1 VFVGSIGDLVFLK
14 GDWVRG
20 RREQGLETGVLE
32 EHDSVRLGHERF
44 ELGLLTL
51 QGGGGR
57 VRPTER
63 KFDDLVSIACV
74 CCVRACA

>member
-1 VFVGSIGDLVFLK
+1 VSAESTGDLVFLG

-20 RREQGLETGVLE
+20 RREQGLESGVLE

-57 VRPTER
+57 V
-63 KFDDLVSIACV
+63 KAH
-74 CCVRACA
+74 

>member
-1 VFVGSIGDLVFLK
+1 LFGKVVRAKRPRIVFVGSIGDLVFLK

-32 EHDSVRLGHERF
+32 EHDSVRLGYERF

-51 QGGGGR
+51 QRGGGR
-57 VRPTER
+57 V
-63 KFDDLVSIACV
+63 KAH
-74 CCVRACA
+74 